1 MINQRATP
9 VALWSRPSRAKL
21 FATPRGSP
29 RSRRPTDVVLL
40 ILCVIGLL
48 AVVKSASPPSDFWLR
63 LGDFATSLPGFFDVI
78 WRAGLWLMSAWA
90 VFLVLAVLLS
100 KRLDLARDQVLALA
114 GSVVALV
121 VIRGATGGSSRSL
134 WDAAIAVGPP
144 SDAVSVRI
152 ALVIALATAVSPW
165 IARPFRA
172 LSWWLLGLGSISEAI
187 LGVSSPSGVV
197 LGVLGGAS
205 AAITVRVALG
215 SSGGR
220 PSLAE
225 VRKGLFELGVPV
237 DMLSEASSQEAGVF
251 LLDGTDS
258 DGRPLRVKVYGR
270 DAWDAQV
277 LAKAWRALWFRG
289 AATVSLT
296 RAQQVEHEG
305 FLTLLAARN
314 HVPVQ
319 DVVRAGRTV
328 DNDAII
334 VMRVRGVPLT
344 NERAKAGHEVV
355 GAIWETV
362 LVLGAAGL
370 AHGDLHPGVFR
381 VDGGQVVI
389 DSMARATVATNL
401 DQRNIDLAQLL
412 TMSALLLDADEAL
425 DLAYF
430 RLGAEDLA
438 SIVPYLQKAAL
449 GRQLREEAS
458 RQHLDM
464 DGFRTRAAAK
474 ADIEPPKM
482 ASIRR
487 VSTRTLVQGCLLVA
501 AAYFLITTLAGV
513 DVNQVVDA
521 LRSASLP
528 LLLLALIVGQLPRF
542 AYAESTRAACPRP
555 LPYGPPVLLQFA
567 VTFISLV
574 FPGTVARMALNVRF
588 FQRQGIA
595 PTSAVSI
602 GLIENFGGYVVQIV
616 IILSAVIFGFGA
628 IDADVQTSA
637 NQRDGNLLYVL
648 VALVAV
654 VVVVAVVAVA
664 VPRWRRRIVG
674 APAGPNGPPQ
684 HPGHPALAGQ
694 SDETIAGQPGRGG
707 LVRQH
712 PRPGPARPRH
722 LPVAGH
728 VAGRQRIRV
737 LFRQHDPGPRGYRGQ
752 RGSTD
757 GWANGRRRQPINRLC
772 RRHLL
777 PAMHVLPAPHM
788 GLVGVP
794 TARAD
799 GITVMGPV
807 SAAPT
812 CRAQT
817 ARVRK
822 QARWVV
828 RPGLVQ
834 SRCRDGSAGN
844 AAVPG
849 LQLAHDPRKL

>member
-1 MINQRATP
+1 VVNQRATP
-9 VALWSRPSRAKL
+9 VTLWSRPSRAKL
-21 FATPRGSP
+21 FATPPGSS

-40 ILCVIGLL
+40 VLCVIGLL
-48 AVVKSASPPSDFWLR
+48 AAVESASPPSDFWLR
-63 LGDFATSLPGFFDVI
+63 LSEFATSLPGFFDVI
-78 WRAGLWLMSAWA
+78 WRAGLWLVSAWA
-90 VFLVLAVLLS
+90 VFLLLAVLLS
-100 KRLDLARDQVLALA
+100 KRWDLLRDQVLALA

-121 VIRGATGGSSRSL
+121 AIRGATGGSSRSL

-144 SDAVSVRI
+144 PDAVSVRI

-165 IARPFRA
+165 VARPFRT
-172 LSWWLLGLGSISEAI
+172 LGWWLLCLGSISEAI
-187 LGVSSPSGVV
+187 LGASSPSGVV

-225 VRKGLFELGVPV
+225 VRKGLFELGVPI

-258 DGRPLRVKVYGR
+258 NGRPLRVKVYGR

-277 LAKAWRALWFRG
+277 LSKTWRALWFRE

-314 HVPVQ
+314 NVPVQ

-344 NERAKAGHEVV
+344 DERAKSGHEVV
-355 GAIWETV
+355 DAIWDTV
-362 LVLGAAGL
+362 LALGAAGL
-370 AHGDLHPGVFR
+370 AHGDLHPGTFR
-381 VDGGQVVI
+381 VDGGQVLI
-389 DSMARATVATNL
+389 DSMAPATVATNL

-412 TMSALLLDADEAL
+412 TMSALLLDADRAL
-425 DLAYF
+425 ELAYF
-430 RLGAEDLA
+430 RLGPEDLA
-438 SIVPYLQKAAL
+438 RIVPYLQKAAL
-449 GRQLREEAS
+449 GRQLREEAAG
-458 RQHLDM
+458 QHLDM
-464 DGFRTRAAAK
+464 DGLRARAAAK

-487 VSTRTLVQGCLLVA
+487 VSTRTLVQACLLVA

-513 DVNQVVDA
+513 DINQVVDA
-521 LRSASLP
+521 LREASLP

-628 IDADVQTSA
+628 VDADVHAPT
-637 NQRDGNLLYVL
+637 NQRDGNLFYVL
-648 VALVAV
+648 VAVVAAV
-654 VVVVAVVAVA
+654 IVAAVVAIA
-664 VPRWRRRIVG
+664 VPRWRRR
-674 APAGPNGPPQ
+674 ALDRAR
-684 HPGHPALAGQ
+684 PALTDLRNTLATLR
-694 SDETIAGQPGRGG
+694 S
-707 LVRQH
+707 
-712 PRPGPARPRH
+712 PARVTR
-722 LPVAGH
+722 LLLANL
-728 VAGRQRIRV
+728 AAEV
-737 LFRQHDPGPRGYRGQ
+737 LFASTLGVVLLALGTSRSLATLLVVNVFVSFFASMIPVPGGIGVSEGALMVGLTAVGINQ
-752 RGSTD
+752 ST
-757 GWANGRRRQPINRLC
+757 AFAAAICYRLC
-772 RRHLL
+772 TFYLPPIWGWLAFRRLERTGLL
-777 PAMHVLPAPHM
+777 
-788 GLVGVP
+788 
-794 TARAD
+794 
-799 GITVMGPV
+799 
-807 SAAPT
+807 
-812 CRAQT
+812 
-817 ARVRK
+817 
-822 QARWVV
+822 
-828 RPGLVQ
+828 
-834 SRCRDGSAGN
+834 
-844 AAVPG
+844 
-849 LQLAHDPRKL
+849 